1 MRTHDRIYCPKQMDI
16 FADLNQYEMEELN
29 RVLMLATYKR
39 GETLYEPNEKRE
51 VLFLLKTGR
60 VELYRLS
67 PEGRKLV
74 IASIEPGTFFG
85 EMALVGQG
93 MYDAFAEAV
102 EESTACVM
110 TRSDVEH
117 LLLVKPKV
125 ALRFLETVGQR
136 LRDSEA
142 RLEEI
147 AFKNARSRVASL
159 LLRLYQEE
167 DAVGLSHQE
176 LADRLGF
183 YRETVTNVLDQ
194 FKSDGLIEVGRRK
207 VTIVKSDK
215 LEHIASQ

>member
-1 MRTHDRIYCPKQMDI
+1 MIARDRMYCPKQIDI
-16 FADLNQYEMEELN
+16 FADLDQAEMEELD
-29 RVLMLATYKR
+29 RMMVLATYER
-39 GETLYEPNEKRE
+39 GTVLYSPDEKRE

-74 IASIEPGTFFG
+74 ITSIGPGTFFG

-93 MYDAFAEAV
+93 MYDSYAEAM
-102 EESTACVM
+102 EDSTACVL
-110 TRSDVEH
+110 TRSDVER
-117 LLLVKPKV
+117 LLLAKPKV
-125 ALRFLETVGQR
+125 ALRFLEVVGQR
-136 LRDSEA
+136 LKDSEA

-159 LLRLYQEE
+159 LLRLCQGR
-167 DAVGLSHQE
+167 DAVDLSHQD
-176 LADRLGF
+176 LADRLGV

-194 FKSDGLIEVGRRK
+194 FKSDGLIETGRRK
-207 VTIVKSDK
+207 ITIIKSDE

>member
-1 MRTHDRIYCPKQMDI
+1 
-16 FADLNQYEMEELN
+16 MEELE
-29 RVLMLATYKR
+29 RMLVLTAYKR
-39 GETLYEPNEKRE
+39 GETLYEPSERRE
-51 VLFLLKTGR
+51 VFFLLKTGR

-67 PEGRKLV
+67 SEGRKLV
-74 IASIEPGTFFG
+74 IASIGPGTFFG

-102 EESTACVM
+102 EDSTACVM

-117 LLLVKPKV
+117 LLLAKPKV
-125 ALRFLETVGQR
+125 ALRFLEGVGQR

-159 LLRLYQEE
+159 LLQLRQGK
-167 DAVGLSHQE
+167 DAVNLSHQD

-183 YRETVTNVLDQ
+183 YRETVTNALDQ
-194 FKSDGLIEVGRRK
+194 FKADGLIEIGRRK
-207 VTIVKSDK
+207 ITIIKSDE
-215 LEHIASQ
+215 LEHIALK

>member
-1 MRTHDRIYCPKQMDI
+1 MRTPDIMHCPRQIDI
-16 FADLNQYEMEELN
+16 FADLDQDEMEELE
-29 RVLMLATYKR
+29 RMLVLTAYEQ
-39 GETLYEPNEKRE
+39 GELLYQPNEKRE

-60 VELYRLS
+60 VEIYRLS

-93 MYDAFAEAV
+93 MYDSFAEAV
-102 EESTACVM
+102 EKSTACVM
-110 TRSDVEH
+110 TRSDVER
-117 LLLVKPKV
+117 LLLAKPKV
-125 ALRFLETVGQR
+125 ALRFLEAVGQR

-159 LLRLYQEE
+159 LLRLCQGR
-167 DAVGLSHQE
+167 DTVDLSHQD

-183 YRETVTNVLDQ
+183 YRETITNVLDQ
-194 FKSDGLIEVGRRK
+194 FKADGLIETGRRK
-207 VTIVKSDK
+207 ITIVKSDE

>member
-1 MRTHDRIYCPKQMDI
+1 MHCPRQIDI
-16 FADLNQYEMEELN
+16 FADLDQDEMEELE
-29 RVLMLATYKR
+29 RMLVLTAYEQ
-39 GETLYEPNEKRE
+39 GELLYQPNEKRE

-60 VELYRLS
+60 VEIYRLS

-93 MYDAFAEAV
+93 MYDSFAEAV
-102 EESTACVM
+102 EKSTACVM
-110 TRSDVEH
+110 TRSDVER
-117 LLLVKPKV
+117 LLLAKPKV
-125 ALRFLETVGQR
+125 ALRFLEAVGQR

-159 LLRLYQEE
+159 LLRLCQGR
-167 DAVGLSHQE
+167 DTVDLSHQD

-183 YRETVTNVLDQ
+183 YRETITNVLDQ
-194 FKSDGLIEVGRRK
+194 FKADGLIETGRRK
-207 VTIVKSDK
+207 ITIVKSDE

>member
-1 MRTHDRIYCPKQMDI
+1 MRTTDKMYCPKQVDI
-16 FADLNQYEMEELN
+16 FADLDQDEIEELDHML
-29 RVLMLATYKR
+29 VLTAYEQGK
-39 GETLYEPNEKRE
+39 TLYEPSERRE

-60 VELYRLS
+60 VEIYRLS

-74 IASIEPGTFFG
+74 IASIGPGTFFG
-85 EMALVGQG
+85 EMALLGQG
-93 MYDAFAEAV
+93 MYDSYAEAV
-102 EESTACVM
+102 ENSTACVM

-117 LLLVKPKV
+117 LLLAKPKV
-125 ALRFLETVGQR
+125 ALRFLEVVGQR

-159 LLRLYQEE
+159 LLQLHQGR
-167 DAVGLSHQE
+167 DTVDLSHQD

-194 FKSDGLIEVGRRK
+194 FKSDGLIEIGRRK

-215 LEHIASQ
+215 LEYIASQ